1 MTLQLP
7 YGETMTAEY
16 TTAEVKSLL
25 GSDVVVIGNLFYFN
39 HNEYAYKQFCK
50 EAGYMDYYE
59 VEEDYKE
66 TPIMNNESLLAY
78 AHFNKAKWNDI
89 SEMIKIH
96 YDLIAKLTALKGEL

>member
-50 EAGYMDYYE
+50 DAGYMDYYE
-59 VEEDYKE
+59 VEEE
-66 TPIMNNESLLAY
+66 
-78 AHFNKAKWNDI
+78 
-89 SEMIKIH
+89 
-96 YDLIAKLTALKGEL
+96 

>member
-50 EAGYMDYYE
+50 DAG
-59 VEEDYKE
+59 
-66 TPIMNNESLLAY
+66 Y

>member
-1 MTLQLP
+1 MKLQLP

-16 TTAEVKSLL
+16 TTAELKDKLL
-25 GSDVVVIGNLFYFN
+25 VIGNEQYFPY
-39 HNEYAYKQFCK
+39 NEYAYKQFCK
-50 EAGYMDYYE
+50 DAGYMDYYE
-59 VEEDYKE
+59 VEEEYKE
-66 TPIMNNESLLAY
+66 KPIINNESLLAY